1 MPFSWPNG
9 RPSSCKEKLGKQND
23 HWSIHWY
30 KMKDVQTAFFSITG
44 IITFLCSINKSRFYI
59 LHIRIHYF
67 LCLSV
72 LTVSHNSHL
81 KVMQLLN
88 VDQKR
93 HIQDK
98 EDLIKMKLEMWL
110 SNIYCFGRI
119 KPKFKYRSLF
129 DWHLISLHNKCW
141 HWFYLCVS
149 WLLTAGINFLFVL
162 FKNKR

>member
-1 MPFSWPNG
+1 MTI
-9 RPSSCKEKLGKQND
+9 EV
-23 HWSIHWY
+23 SIDTKW
-30 KMKDVQTAFFSITG
+30 KMVQTAFFSITG

-72 LTVSHNSHL
+72 LRVSHNSHL

-129 DWHLISLHNKCW
+129 DWHLICLQLSVLTLILFIC
-141 HWFYLCVS
+141 FMITYS
-149 WLLTAGINFLFVL
+149 WNYFSSFFL

>member
-30 KMKDVQTAFFSITG
+30 KMEDDPDGFFP
-44 IITFLCSINKSRFYI
+44 LHNKPRCCV

-141 HWFYLCVS
+141 HSFYLCVS
-149 WLLTAGINFLFVL
+149 WLLTAGINFLFFL

>member
-1 MPFSWPNG
+1 MTI
-9 RPSSCKEKLGKQND
+9 EV
-23 HWSIHWY
+23 SIDTKW
-30 KMKDVQTAFFSITG
+30 KMVQTAFFSITG
-44 IITFLCSINKSRFYI
+44 IITFLCSINKPRCCV

-141 HWFYLCVS
+141 HSFYLCVS
-149 WLLTAGINFLFVL
+149 WLLTAGINFLFFL

>member
-1 MPFSWPNG
+1 MTI
-9 RPSSCKEKLGKQND
+9 EV
-23 HWSIHWY
+23 SIDTKW
-30 KMKDVQTAFFSITG
+30 KMVQTAFFSITG

-72 LTVSHNSHL
+72 LRVSHNSHL

-141 HWFYLCVS
+141 HSFYLCVS
-149 WLLTAGINFLFVL
+149 WLLTAGINFLFFL